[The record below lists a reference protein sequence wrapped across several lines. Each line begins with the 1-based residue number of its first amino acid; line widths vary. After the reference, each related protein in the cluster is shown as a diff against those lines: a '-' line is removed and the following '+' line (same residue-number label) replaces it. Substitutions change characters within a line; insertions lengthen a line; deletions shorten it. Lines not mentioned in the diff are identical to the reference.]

1 MGGGHL
7 DAGGA
12 LPPLS
17 LSWSFSVSQEEV
29 WHGQTPPARLTFDG
43 DALTADDSNICPLT
57 VYRYTGYLNMG
68 GVPVS
73 LLKTFAD
80 TTAYIDSVVAGHTI
94 SPEEED
100 GSPPAGAGL
109 LQRNDPWD
117 KSCYPSLCGA
127 GGSAWTDRRSEG
139 PTGNPSVDKFNEY
152 VWIPYY
158 YTSQIDAVRHE
169 SFEVAVKMWTDSTCI
184 VPYEV
189 DSEPSNGIT
198 VDVVDNSCWSSGLG
212 NTGGTIN
219 LGWCK
224 DAIHIGNMARE
235 IGNSLGTLREQSR
248 TVGDSGVPRRG
259 PLPQHSLAGHRLGPG
274 TPVYAVS
281 ERVPGVH

>member
-94 SPEEED
+94 SPAAEED
-100 GSPPAGAGL
+100 APIPPATPSAPGTGL
-109 LQRNDPWD
+109 LQREGPWDD
-117 KSCYPSLCGA
+117 KSCYPSSCGA
-127 GGSAWTDRRSEG
+127 GGTAWTDRRPEG
-139 PTGNPSVDKFNEY
+139 PTGDATVDKFNEY
-152 VWIPYY
+152 VWIP
-158 YTSQIDAVRHE
+158 
-169 SFEVAVKMWTDSTCI
+169 
-184 VPYEV
+184 
-189 DSEPSNGIT
+189 
-198 VDVVDNSCWSSGLG
+198 
-212 NTGGTIN
+212 
-219 LGWCK
+219 
-224 DAIHIGNMARE
+224 
-235 IGNSLGTLREQSR
+235 
-248 TVGDSGVPRRG
+248 
-259 PLPQHSLAGHRLGPG
+259 
-274 TPVYAVS
+274 
-281 ERVPGVH
+281 